1 MQLPPEGSERCRPG
15 HSSGGMRAT
24 PHPYT
29 KNILASGRPNRTNEG
44 EIICAHKGGNIIYL
58 FVEECVVPSLKID
71 LLIGSGVQAPS
82 VTIDFHF
89 LVSLLLRV
97 KDPFFECGRFLY
109 IKNTT
114 VENK

>member
-44 EIICAHKGGNIIYL
+44 EIICANKGGKYYIPLCRRVRGTKLEDRSPDWQWRASAICDDRL
-58 FVEECVVPSLKID
+58 PFSCQFVASCERPI
-71 LLIGSGVQAPS
+71 
-82 VTIDFHF
+82 F
-89 LVSLLLRV
+89 
-97 KDPFFECGRFLY
+97 
-109 IKNTT
+109 
-114 VENK
+114 